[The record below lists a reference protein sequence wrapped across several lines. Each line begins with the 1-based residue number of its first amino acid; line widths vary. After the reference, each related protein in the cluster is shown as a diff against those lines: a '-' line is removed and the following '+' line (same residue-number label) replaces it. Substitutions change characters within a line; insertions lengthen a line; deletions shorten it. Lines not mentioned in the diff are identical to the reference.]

1 MNRHHGAQ
9 GVVLTGYVSNSE
21 ASPPPGG
28 CGRTAEPPLLSRRA
42 GIYNVQRNRGGV
54 SGETPTYWRS
64 GSQDSLEELALDD
77 YWKEMEV
84 IQYSVDPEPQEEVQL
99 RVAEEGEQEE
109 AWLTEAGL
117 ATLFDESASDGEDG
131 MALLSTLTRTQA
143 AAVQRRVDTLSQTLR
158 KRSKPYSV
166 PNVRDIFR
174 PVPAHDTKDHE
185 STSGEGGESQKEETT
200 STGEGQGVSSEGG
213 AETETDI
220 NLEVSFSEQ
229 ALSYRE
235 DSKVT
240 LPVSEADDKLPDF
253 KLLRDKTGM
262 TKLGDLS
269 PSDMKKVH
277 RLVLIEMSALFDTA
291 GIELKTHKPLK
302 IKVKETGLFGVPLST
317 LLEQDQ
323 KRFPGTRVPLI
334 LQRLISH
341 IEKEGLDTEGLLR
354 VPGVSTRVKAV
365 CHDLETKFYEGFFP
379 WETLKQHD
387 AASLVKLLIREL
399 PHPLLTVEY
408 FSAFTSVLKFPTKK
422 QQLQALNLLV
432 LLLPE
437 PSRDTLKAL
446 LEFLQRVIDHKEQNR
461 MTLNNIAVVMAPNIF
476 MFKGFR
482 RKISEQQE
490 FAMATGTAN
499 IVRLLIRYQNLL
511 WTIPKF
517 VINQVRKQNMEDQRK
532 MNRERAMK
540 KLLKKMAHDRVKND
554 TQDRS
559 PEVDNGIIRVQAPQ
573 FSKVSMALQLTEDLQ
588 ASDVLSRFLSQD
600 SSVSVKKEDLCLYE
614 IGGNIK
620 ERCLDGETYMKALLE
635 LNPTAEWVIK
645 SVQR

>member
-1 MNRHHGAQ
+1 GAFYYFSF
-9 GVVLTGYVSNSE
+9 TSSN
-21 ASPPPGG
+21 
-28 CGRTAEPPLLSRRA
+28 RRA

-174 PVPAHDTKDHE
+174 PVPAHDTKV
-185 STSGEGGESQKEETT
+185 SGARPEVRRSN
-200 STGEGQGVSSEGG
+200 GQGVSSEGG

>member
-1 MNRHHGAQ
+1 MVFIFLLKCCHCPSIRAFTQLSRTSSGSARGQHGVGCVTTQ
-9 GVVLTGYVSNSE
+9 YQPCYYIQPCLTPSLT
-21 ASPPPGG
+21 P
-28 CGRTAEPPLLSRRA
+28 RRA

-174 PVPAHDTKDHE
+174 PVPAHDTKV
-185 STSGEGGESQKEETT
+185 SGARP
-200 STGEGQGVSSEGG
+200 EGG

-302 IKVKETGLFGVPLST
+302 IKVKGLFGVPLST

-645 SVQR
+645 SVQPV